1 MHKACATK
9 YSALYRGAGDLSSAA
24 GVSAVGSDCDAVLGL
39 IEPKL
44 MELSDGEY
52 LSPQEK
58 VFMVY
63 FLCVVFGIYIF
74 RRSFL

>member
-9 YSALYRGAGDLSSAA
+9 YSALYRGAGDLSPVAGGSAI
-24 GVSAVGSDCDAVLGL
+24 GLGCDAVLGL
-39 IEPKL
+39 IELEL

-52 LSPQEK
+52 LSPQET
-58 VFMVY
+58 VSGV